1 MKLVQDGVQFQAF
14 VNTIMNLL
22 VALNREFLDQL
33 NNYQVLKKTLNHGD
47 RNSWTHRAPSGAP
60 CFLWHSGGTSSVV

>member
-47 RNSWTHRAPSGAP
+47 RNS
-60 CFLWHSGGTSSVV
+60 